1 MRKCPQTS
9 QGITTAQLDFHLM
22 DSDAKS
28 GNMRQSQLLQ
38 DLKQSVPVPDC
49 NILLWSTYKI

>member
-38 DLKQSVPVPDC
+38 DLKQSVPIPDC
-49 NILLWSTYKI
+49 NILL